1 MRLSHLSI
9 DRPVL
14 TIVISL
20 FISVLGFIALPQ
32 LGVREFPSVD
42 PPIIT
47 VTTTYDGASADVVSN
62 QITEPIE
69 ESVNGVA
76 GIRAISSTSR
86 EGTSVITVEFTLATD
101 LETAANDV
109 R

>member
-42 PPIIT
+42 PPIELT
-47 VTTTYDGASADVVSN
+47 ACSTRDGACRAKTSSN
-62 QITEPIE
+62 
-69 ESVNGVA
+69 A
-76 GIRAISSTSR
+76 
-86 EGTSVITVEFTLATD
+86 
-101 LETAANDV
+101 
-109 R
+109 